1 LDHRMIGE
9 IWMDVF
15 GCDDKS
21 LYFNAIRN
29 LQKGYQTTE
38 FTYTGKSEN
47 GERRFQVKCS
57 RIPGNGSKTSSC
69 LLVLNE
75 ETAES
80 EDSKSAV
87 NHFDMHKMV
96 TRIAMDFASVPTSDM
111 GRRTH
116 KALAD
121 IGQFTGAD
129 RVNVFRYDFKNR
141 LFTNTYE
148 WCADGISKEIQKL
161 QNQPLDYLG
170 DLVNSHIAGENVYI
184 HSVEDLTDIDKNLKK
199 ILEDQGIK
207 SSITIPMMFDSEC
220 LGFVGLDSV
229 IGYRKWDDDEIQIL
243 RLFGDLLANTENRK
257 QREFLLRKSET
268 RNKAL
273 LDALPD
279 LIFRLARD
287 GIFLDAHASD
297 PDDLLIP
304 PEEIPGKHIGEIL
317 PADVATL
324 CLDHMQEVFN
334 SGNRVIFE
342 YELVINRS
350 TRNFEARVVK
360 SDNDEVLFVVRDIT
374 QLVLNNQRLN
384 HVTKNIPG
392 AIYTFILNP
401 DGTFQIP
408 YISDSIEELSG
419 VQADLIKSD
428 FRHVLSRIHPDDI
441 PALITSIRGSA
452 RNMCR
457 WHGEFRIKNRDE
469 HWIWIQ
475 ADSTPH
481 HENDGS
487 IVWYGHT
494 RDITEQKE
502 SQEAL
507 RQREAYL
514 SALIENQ
521 NGYIWLKDLEGKFVL
536 VNNKFAHA
544 CSFDSVHQ
552 MIGKT
557 ELDINSE
564 KRARKYI
571 REDQNVIKNG
581 KTHVTQEKMNGAKGE
596 VWFETYKS
604 PVKDQNGKIIGTTG
618 YSLDIT
624 DRKKKVEQVR
634 QLNRKLNDINMQKDK
649 LFSILAHD
657 LRNPFAGSIGMLEMI
672 LNEDNNF
679 SESELKEYI
688 GLLYDNTIS
697 TYSMVENLLE
707 WSRTQRDQM
716 NHSPDDVDLRML
728 LEQTYQVVAGSA
740 YNKKIELLNEVPDGT
755 IVYADREML
764 HSILRNLITNGIK
777 FTRPGG
783 HIAVGVKCQAGS
795 VDIEVKDS
803 GIGMREEER
812 LKLFRID
819 YNPSSSGTNGEK
831 GNGLGLQICKEFT
844 EKHGGTIAVT
854 SKPGKGSTFTVTL
867 PDRPKTRK
875 KLR

>member
-1 LDHRMIGE
+1 MDHRMIGE

-38 FTYTGKSEN
+38 FTYTGKSDY
-47 GERRFQVKCS
+47 GECRYQVKCS

-75 ETAES
+75 ESARS
-80 EDSKSAV
+80 EDFKTTG

-116 KALAD
+116 EALAD

-129 RVNVFRYDFKNR
+129 RVNVFRYDFNNR
-141 LFTNTYE
+141 LFTNTHE
-148 WCADGISKEIQKL
+148 WCADGISLEIQNL
-161 QNQPLDYLG
+161 QNQPLNYLG

-184 HSVEDLTDIDKNLKK
+184 HSVEDLPDTDKTLKK
-199 ILEDQGIK
+199 LLEDQGIK
-207 SSITIPMMFDSEC
+207 SSITIPMIFDSEC

-229 IGYRKWDDDEIQIL
+229 IGYRKWDVDEIQIL
-243 RLFGDLLANTENRK
+243 RLFADLLANTENRK
-257 QREFLLRKSET
+257 QRELLLRKSET

-279 LIFRLARD
+279 LIFRLSRD
-287 GIFLDAHASD
+287 GTFLDAHASE
-297 PDDLLIP
+297 PGDLLIP
-304 PEEIPGKHIGEIL
+304 PEEIPGKHIRDIL
-317 PADVATL
+317 PDEAATL
-324 CLDHMQEVFN
+324 CLDHIEEVFR

-342 YELVINRS
+342 YELVIDRS
-350 TRNFEARVVK
+350 TRNYEARVVK

-374 QLVLNNQRLN
+374 QQVVNNQRLQ

-392 AIYTFILNP
+392 AIYTFILTP
-401 DGTFQIP
+401 DGTFHIP

-419 VQADLIKSD
+419 VKAELIKSD
-428 FRHVLSRIHPDDI
+428 FRQVLSRIHTDDI
-441 PALITSIRGSA
+441 PALFTSIRGSA
-452 RNMCR
+452 QNMCR
-457 WHGEFRIKNRDE
+457 WHGEFRIKNRE
-469 HWIWIQ
+469 ENWIWIQ
-475 ADSTPH
+475 ADSTPQH
-481 HENDGS
+481 GNDS
-487 IVWYGHT
+487 NIVWYGHI
-494 RDITEQKE
+494 RDITEQKNA
-502 SQEAL
+502 QEAL

-521 NGYIWLKDLEGKFVL
+521 NGYIWLKDLEGKFIL
-536 VNNKFAHA
+536 VNNKFARA
-544 CSFDSVHQ
+544 CNFDSVHQ

-557 ELDINSE
+557 ELDINPE
-564 KRARKYI
+564 KRSRKYI
-571 REDQNVIKNG
+571 REDQNVIRKG
-581 KTHVTQEKMNGAKGE
+581 KTRVNQEKMNVGSGE

-634 QLNRKLNDINMQKDK
+634 RLNRKLNDINMQKDK

-672 LNEDNNF
+672 LNEGNNF

-707 WSRTQRDQM
+707 WSRTQRDQI
-716 NHSPDDVDLRML
+716 NHSPDNVDLRML
-728 LEQTYQVVAGSA
+728 LEQTYQVVAGPA
-740 YNKKIELLNEVPDGT
+740 YNKKIELRNDVPDGT
-755 IVYADREML
+755 TVYADREML

-783 HIAVGVKCQAGS
+783 HITVGVKCQEGS

-803 GIGMREEER
+803 GVGMREEER

-819 YNPSSSGTNGEK
+819 YKPSSSGTNGEK
-831 GNGLGLQICKEFT
+831 GSGLGLQICKEFT
-844 EKHGGTIAVT
+844 EKHGGKIAVD
-854 SKPGKGSTFTVTL
+854 SKPGKGSTFTVNL
-867 PDRPKTRK
+867 PDRPKSK
-875 KLR
+875 K